1 MVVEFLYFLRETVYI
16 ILIVI
21 DLAMLVRVFLS
32 WLPIDEDGK
41 ITNFVYFLTE
51 PVIIPVRIIC
61 NRFDFLRTC
70 PLDVPFFITGM
81 ILIFLL
87 MVL

>member
-1 MVVEFLYFLRETVYI
+1 MEFLYFLRETVYI
-16 ILIVI
+16 IIMVI

-32 WLPIDEDGK
+32 WIPIDEDGK

-51 PVIIPVRIIC
+51 PVILPVRMIC

-70 PLDVPFFITGM
+70 PLDVSFFITG
-81 ILIFLL
+81 ILLTFLM